1 MYLKRLEIYGFK
13 TFAQRTTFEF
23 PPGVTA
29 VVGPNGSGKSN
40 VADAVRWVLGEQ
52 SFANLRSKRTE
63 DLVFGG
69 GKGRAPMGFAE
80 VFLTIDNSDR
90 LLPLPYDEVTIGRR
104 AYRSGDNEYSINR
117 ARVRLRDVLD
127 VVAPLGSSYTLI
139 NQGLVDAALALQP
152 EERRRLFED
161 AAEIGPYQAKKHEA
175 ERRLRETET
184 NLVRLSDLVSELEP
198 QLRTLKR
205 QARDAEAVG
214 AVEAELH
221 GLLRQHYVLHWL
233 QTTAQLAAAEATEA
247 RLAADLAEKRAAREQ
262 AAQALH
268 ADREQLRQYRAEVE
282 QQRSTLTQAT
292 REAETAARELAVA
305 EERSIGLGQRQRE
318 LAQRRMQLESAA
330 LAAREQVQQLTTH
343 AAALEARLGAG
354 RVQLNA
360 AEAALQR
367 ELNIRRAAEAELSA
381 QREALVKV
389 TTALETERVRQQ
401 SLARH
406 LVTLAA
412 EHAELAPS
420 LTQSAALCEQ
430 RGAEVAAAQQTVDE
444 AEQRITAMTHQ
455 LETLRGDHETLR
467 RERDQ
472 VDERITAAKRA
483 HGELQ
488 ARYDALNRLARSY
501 EGTFAG
507 VRAAMQWAE
516 REGRS
521 SFALV
526 SSLLRVPAD
535 LETAIEVALGARLQ
549 NIVVGR
555 WADAEA
561 AIAQLKRSNAGRA
574 TFLPLDTLKPARRA
588 TAPHLPGILGIAADL
603 VAADPAYGSIA
614 AYLLGRTLIAEDLAA
629 ARHALPEL
637 EGGWTIVTL
646 SGEQVATGGAVTGGA
661 ATRESGTLRRER
673 ELRELPARLSE
684 AQTTVERLQA
694 ERADVMQRIDG
705 VQHGLRQAEAA
716 LREARS
722 IRDQAQRAVEDR
734 RRVLHRAEAEVAGLQ
749 RRRDDLQREQR
760 TLEQQAQA
768 ALAAVATAEDVHSRV
783 QAKTSAAEAVLTKQ
797 LSAMGN
803 DEAALRELRAQVA
816 LLEAEQR
823 SQLAA
828 VRAQEQTAQ
837 RAANEQASVEQQAQ
851 QLGHDRAGLFET
863 IGVLRERQTMTQTA
877 AQTSGEQVAAAQ
889 AMQRDAEQRLEALEA
904 HERDLTGATLAL
916 ESAHGTA
923 AVELQ
928 RRRSERDALWER
940 AAEDSID
947 VEQLVVEQSA
957 ADLAASDHLASDPAA
972 LAQRIEQLRAR
983 LRRMGP
989 VNALAPEE
997 YQATQE
1003 RYAFMNEQLAD
1014 VRAATVSLREAIGQ
1028 LDQVMQAHF
1037 ETTFEAVG
1045 REFSR
1050 TFTQLFGGGS
1060 ARLVLLRDEQSP
1072 DGVHGIEILAQPPG
1086 KRQLNLQLLSGGER
1100 ALTAAALLFA
1110 ILTVNPSPFCILD
1123 EVDAALDE
1131 ANVVRFREALLQLAQ
1146 QTQFILV
1153 THNRGTVEAADTLYG
1168 ITMGDDSSSRVLS
1181 LRLEE
1186 VADDGSLALVG

>member
-63 DLVFGG
+63 DLIFGG

-80 VFLTIDNSDR
+80 VFLTIDNADR
-90 LLPLPYDEVTIGRR
+90 LLALPYDEVTIGRR
-104 AYRSGDNEYSINR
+104 AYRSGESEYTINR

-127 VVAPLGSSYTLI
+127 AVAPLGSSYTLI

-161 AAEIGPYQAKKHEA
+161 AAEIGPYQAKKQEA
-175 ERRLRETET
+175 ERRLRETEA

-214 AVEAELH
+214 AVEAEL
-221 GLLRQHYVLHWL
+221 GALLRRHYAQQWTE
-233 QTTAQLAAAEATEA
+233 TTEQLAAAETDET
-247 RLAADLAEKRAAREQ
+247 RLAAELAEKRAAREAVVQ
-262 AAQALH
+262 TLQ
-268 ADREQLRQYRAEVE
+268 ADREQMRQRRATLDQLRSALARAT
-282 QQRSTLTQAT
+282 QQA
-292 REAETAARELAVA
+292 EASARELAVA
-305 EERSIGLGQRQRE
+305 QERSTGLRQRQAE
-318 LAQRRMQLESAA
+318 LAQRRSQLETAA
-330 LAAREQVQQLTTH
+330 QAAREQVEQL
-343 AAALEARLGAG
+343 AA
-354 RVQLNA
+354 QA
-360 AEAALQR
+360 AQREAALSTERARLHEAETALRR
-367 ELNIRRAAEAELSA
+367 ELDARRAAEAELAA
-381 QREALVKV
+381 QREALVRA

-401 SLARH
+401 SLARR
-406 LVTLAA
+406 LTTIIA
-412 EHAELAPS
+412 EQAELAA
-420 LTQSAALCEQ
+420 TIQQSAALCEQ
-430 RGAEVAAAQQTVDE
+430 RDAEVTSAQQAVAE
-444 AEQRITAMTHQ
+444 AEQHIAAVSKD
-455 LETLRGDHETLR
+455 LDTLRADGEALR

-472 VDERITAAKRA
+472 LDERITGARRA

-516 REGRS
+516 RENRS
-521 SFALV
+521 RFALV
-526 SSLLRVPAD
+526 SSLLRVPAE

-549 NIVVGR
+549 HIVVER
-555 WADAEA
+555 WSDAEA
-561 AIAQLKRSNAGRA
+561 AIAQLKRTNTGRA
-574 TFLPLDTLKPARRA
+574 TFLPLDTLKPARRLA
-588 TAPHLPGILGIAADL
+588 VPPLPGIRGVAADL
-603 VAADPAYGSIA
+603 IA
-614 AYLLGRTLIAEDLAA
+614 VDGQYAPIAVYLLGRTLIAEDLAA
-629 ARHALPEL
+629 ARRALPEL

-673 ELRELPARLSE
+673 ELRELPAQLST
-684 AQTTVERLQA
+684 AQQLIERLQT
-694 ERADVMQRIDG
+694 ERGATTQRIDV
-705 VQHGLRQAEAA
+705 VQLELRQAEMVQ
-716 LREARS
+716 REARTA
-722 IRDQAQRAVEDR
+722 RDQAQRSVEER
-734 RRVLHRAEAEVAGLQ
+734 RRVHHRAEADLAALQ
-749 RRRDDLQREQR
+749 RRRDDLRREQS
-760 TLEQQAQA
+760 TLEQQTRAGQAVVETAEAAHRRAQA
-768 ALAAVATAEDVHSRV
+768 
-783 QAKTSAAEAVLTKQ
+783 QTSAAEAGLTER
-797 LSAMGN
+797 LAAMGN
-803 DEAALRELRAQVA
+803 DEAALRELRARVA
-816 LLEAEQR
+816 QQEAEHR
-823 SQLAA
+823 SQIAA
-828 VRAQEQTAQ
+828 VRAQEQAAE
-837 RAANEQASVEQQAQ
+837 RATGEQAMVAQQAQHLAHELEALTQTIEILQARQSEQQAQ
-851 QLGHDRAGLFET
+851 AQAVSEQVT
-863 IGVLRERQTMTQTA
+863 TAQATLRE
-877 AQTSGEQVAAAQ
+877 
-889 AMQRDAEQRLEALEA
+889 AEQRLEALEA
-904 HERDLTGATLAL
+904 RERELTGATLTL
-916 ESAHGTA
+916 EATHGAA

-928 RRRSERDALWER
+928 RRRSDRDALWER

-947 VEQLVVEQSA
+947 VEQLVAER
-957 ADLAASDHLASDPAA
+957 AASETAEADESSEAA
-972 LAQRIEQLRAR
+972 TLAQRIEQLRTR

-997 YQATQE
+997 YRATQE
-1003 RYAFMNEQLAD
+1003 RYGFLNEQLAD
-1014 VRAATVSLREAIGQ
+1014 VRAATVALREAIGH
-1028 LDQVMQAHF
+1028 LDQVMQEHF
-1037 ETTFEAVG
+1037 AATFEAVG
-1045 REFSR
+1045 QEFSR
-1050 TFTQLFGGGS
+1050 MFTRLFGGGS
-1060 ARLVLLRDEQSP
+1060 ARLVLLHDES
-1072 DGVHGIEILAQPPG
+1072 DAGVYGIEIMAQPPG

-1168 ITMGDDSSSRVLS
+1168 ITMSEDGGSRVLS

-1186 VADDGSLALVG
+1186 VEDDGSLSLAG